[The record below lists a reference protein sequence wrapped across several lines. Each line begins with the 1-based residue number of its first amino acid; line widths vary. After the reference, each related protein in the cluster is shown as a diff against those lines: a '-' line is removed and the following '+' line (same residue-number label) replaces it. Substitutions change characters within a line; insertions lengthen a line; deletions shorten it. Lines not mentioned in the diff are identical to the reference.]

1 MTKKIHL
8 FLTMLLCAVF
18 GMVQAQEV
26 TLDFTTNDW
35 GLPESKANQLL
46 ESKTFTNSDGY
57 TITLEGAG
65 EGNGYYFNTQ
75 GYLMLGKKGAS
86 LTLPAFNFKVS
97 RIDVVGRS
105 GASGSTIQ
113 NIFVGE
119 TAVSTETTGAD
130 GTNEYTIDE
139 AHRA

>member
-75 GYLMLGKKGAS
+75 AFCGYSCKSWCLCYKTYRCRGLS
-86 LTLPAFNFKVS
+86 
-97 RIDVVGRS
+97 
-105 GASGSTIQ
+105 
-113 NIFVGE
+113 
-119 TAVSTETTGAD
+119 
-130 GTNEYTIDE
+130 
-139 AHRA
+139 